1 MGAAPF
7 RNSAFGRDLMT
18 CGCNESVDSSELMND
33 VFFHCSASRRAK
45 GCDVRNRQL
54 FGSYRRE
61 WFKQVRRR
69 WRTSQFSVIRTLP
82 CGRIIVP
89 VEPRSVRSRLDL
101 LGKLLSERLR

>member
-101 LGKLLSERLR
+101 LGKFLSERLR